1 MPIRFTSPSLG
12 GHRQVV
18 LGDREW
24 EFGLSYRRLTADTWF
39 VGSQIVPSAAPFG
52 QPIRFNINTLDLSLA
67 YGVTDQLSFRLTVP
81 FTTGTQSKIHADSL
95 RHENSATGIGDINVV
110 GNYWLLDPVVHRGG
124 NVGIGIGLKAP
135 TGSYHSED
143 ELFLLSKE
151 AIQSPVHPGLQ
162 PGGGGWGILVEAQ
175 AYQRLS
181 GALSGYF
188 FGAYQ
193 MSPRTVTDVRFSP
206 SAPGSL
212 LSVTD
217 VYHARAGFA
226 YTLLPQ
232 GGASVSLGGRI
243 DGIPVGDVIGG
254 DEGYRSPGYSIFLDP
269 GLAVSRGKGSFTVSV
284 PVRLRG
290 TFKRNV
296 NDQNG
301 VPGPTGDRGDLASY
315 LIFLGYAHRF

>member
-39 VGSQIVPSAAPFG
+39 VGSEIVPSAVPGG
-52 QPIRFNINTLDLSLA
+52 QPILFNINTLDLSLA
-67 YGVTDQLSFRLTVP
+67 YGVTDRLSFRLTVP
-81 FTTGTQSKIHADSL
+81 FTTGRQSKIHPDSL
-95 RHENSATGIGDINVV
+95 RHENSTTGLGDINVV
-110 GNYWLLDPVVHRGG
+110 GNYWLLDPVAHQGG
-124 NVGIGIGLKAP
+124 NVGIGLGLKAP

-143 ELFLLSKE
+143 ELFLQNE
-151 AIQSPVHPGLQ
+151 VVQSPVHPGLQ
-162 PGGGGWGILVEAQ
+162 QGGGGWGILVEAQ
-175 AYQRLS
+175 GYQRLA
-181 GALSGYF
+181 GPLSGYF

-206 SAPGSL
+206 SVPASV

-226 YTLLPQ
+226 YALLPA
-232 GGASVSLGGRI
+232 GGVSVSLGARI

-254 DEGYRSPGYSIFLDP
+254 DEGFRTPGYTLFLDP
-269 GLAVSRGKGSFTVSV
+269 GLAVTRGKGSFTASV

-290 TFKRNV
+290 TFKPNL
-296 NDQNG
+296 NDQNAG
-301 VPGPTGDRGDLASY
+301 PGPRGDRGDLASY

>member
-24 EFGLSYRRLTADTWF
+24 EFGLAYRRLTADTWF
-39 VGSQIVPSAAPFG
+39 VGSEIVPSAVPGG
-52 QPIRFNINTLDLSLA
+52 QPILFNINTLDLSLA
-67 YGVTDQLSFRLTVP
+67 YGVTDRLSFRMTVP
-81 FTTGTQSKIHADSL
+81 LTTARQSKIHPDSL
-95 RHENSATGIGDINVV
+95 RHENSATGLGDINLI
-110 GNYWLLDPVVHRGG
+110 GSYWLLDPVAHQGG
-124 NVGIGIGLKAP
+124 NVAVGLGVKAP
-135 TGSYHSED
+135 TGSYHRED
-143 ELFLLSKE
+143 ELFLQSGTIL
-151 AIQSPVHPGLQ
+151 SPVHPGLQ

-181 GALSGYF
+181 GALAGYF
-188 FGAYQ
+188 YGAYQ
-193 MSPRTVTDVRFSP
+193 MSPRTVTDVRFAP

-226 YTLLPQ
+226 YALLSQ
-232 GGASVSLGGRI
+232 AGVSVSLGSRI

-254 DEGYRSPGYSIFLDP
+254 DEGFRTPGYSIFLDP

-290 TFKRNV
+290 TFKLNV